1 VSLQVEAFVVGP
13 LSNNLYL
20 LLDDIAQEAV
30 LIDPSIDSAPALA
43 HMRDLS
49 NSGVRLTAIWNTHGH
64 FDHIY
69 DNALWKGAFS
79 VPFFMHQGDE
89 FWLERLREQALWMG
103 YAPPEGV
110 TPDHWLTDGET
121 LSVGT
126 HRARVLHTPGHSPGS
141 VSFFFEAEELCISG
155 DVLFQGSVGRTDLP
169 RCSVSQLQQSLA
181 KLVALPPATRI
192 LPGHYDP
199 TTIQQELATNPFCQQ
214 LPRPDYSNQET
225 H

>member
-1 VSLQVEAFVVGP
+1 MSLKVETFVVGP

-20 LLDDIAQEAV
+20 LIDDVAQEAV

-43 HMRDLS
+43 RVRQLS

-64 FDHIY
+64 FDHVY
-69 DNALWKGAFS
+69 DNALWKDAFP
-79 VPFFMHQGDE
+79 VPISMHRDDE

-103 YAPPEGV
+103 YPPPV
-110 TPDHWLTDGET
+110 AVPPDHWLTDGEIVA
-121 LSVGT
+121 VGT
-126 HRARVLHTPGHSPGS
+126 HHARVLHTPGHSPGS
-141 VSFFFEAEELCISG
+141 VSFFFEADEVCISG

-169 RCSVSQLQQSLA
+169 HCSVPQLQHSLA
-181 KLVALPPATRI
+181 KLVALPPTTRI

-199 TTIQQELATNPFCQQ
+199 TTIQQELEINPFCQQ
-214 LPRPDYSNQET
+214 LPRPDDSNQEN